1 MFLCATVEL
10 LQIRRKNTIKMV
22 EFERTL
28 VEVRLLLR
36 PFELIHG
43 TTYLYSVACIV
54 DTAAANEG
62 RERERV

>member
-1 MFLCATVEL
+1 
-10 LQIRRKNTIKMV
+10 MV

-28 VEVRLLLR
+28 VEVWLLLR